1 MGRDDAILTARWTV
15 SRIKKAN
22 EMNVGTNSAVMRDSI
37 REDPAQKIDEFF
49 AKKKKKKKRQRE
61 EKKLKQTLK

>member
-49 AKKKKKKKRQRE
+49 AKKKKKKKDR
-61 EKKLKQTLK
+61 EKKKSLNRL